1 MPSADRYQEVLDYL
15 YQALPMY
22 QRIGAAAYKDTLDNT
37 IRLCEALGNPERK
50 FKSIHIA
57 GTNGKGSTSHML
69 AAILQS
75 AGYRTGLY
83 TSPHLKSFTE
93 RIRIDGHEVSKKFV
107 VDFVEEMKPTLDEIE
122 PSFFEMTVGM
132 AFDYFAQ
139 EQVDIAVIE
148 VGLGGRLDSTNVIT
162 PELSLITNIS
172 FDHMALLGN
181 TLPKIAFEKAGIIKQ
196 GVPVIISERQ
206 EAVEDVFITRASHLH
221 ADLTFASDSV
231 QLQEGSAG
239 FDVYQ
244 NGSLWLEALDPGLK
258 GMYQIHNLPGVLAAV
273 TALKQ
278 KNYRISDAAVHT
290 GVKQVASLTGLKGR
304 WQVINQQP
312 LTVCDTGH
320 NEAGIREVVRQI
332 GLTPHRHL
340 HMIIGMV
347 NDKDVSG
354 VLGLLPREASYIF
367 CQANIPRAM
376 DAVTLQHHA
385 KEAGLSG
392 KVTKDVNEAIRE
404 VTSIASA
411 DDMIFV
417 GGSTFVVA
425 EVDNL

>member
-1 MPSADRYQEVLDYL
+1 
-15 YQALPMY
+15 MY

-290 GVKQVASLTGLKGR
+290 GVKHVASLTGLKGR

-320 NEAGIREVVRQI
+320 NEAGIREVVQQI
-332 GLTPHRHL
+332 GLTPHHRL

-392 KVTKDVNEAIRE
+392 KVIKDVNEAIRE

>member
-290 GVKQVASLTGLKGR
+290 GVKHVASLTGLKGR

-320 NEAGIREVVRQI
+320 NEAGIREVVQQI
-332 GLTPHRHL
+332 GLTPHHRL

-392 KVTKDVNEAIRE
+392 KVIKDVNEAIRE